1 MAAQIEMLLPRPQWV
16 IFISIFAVL
25 LDHLPTAM
33 LATFFAHLQHL
44 EMLLGFCFPLS
55 LFFVGFGLAKNFC
68 LQLRGPKKKLL
79 LEMFCGMTR
88 GRAWQREGGT
98 YRAFWHS
105 LATVF
110 GVCWKNFSYVNN
122 SMRDGQ
128 GKRCQRAANY

>member
-1 MAAQIEMLLPRPQWV
+1 MAAQIEMLLPQPQWV

-25 LDHLPTAM
+25 LDHLPTIF
-33 LATFFAHLQHL
+33 ATFFAHLQHL
-44 EMLLGFCFPLS
+44 EMLLGFCFPL
-55 LFFVGFGLAKNFC
+55 FFCWIWFG
-68 LQLRGPKKKLL
+68 KKLL
-79 LEMFCGMTR
+79 LAAAWTKEKTFTR
-88 GRAWQREGGT
+88 NVLWHEGEGGTT

-128 GKRCQRAANY
+128 AKRCQRAANY